1 MISINRE
8 NNRTFRNSFF
18 LFLTFIFIFLSCKK
32 KGCTDPIS
40 LAYDNEARKDD
51 GSCTYPEN
59 DKKTLIYYS
68 TGIWCQYCGDIGK
81 TFVDDI
87 SSNYNDVQIV
97 SLHKNDEL
105 TSNISSLTQSYL
117 DSVNGLLGCPHFYS
131 GLNSVINPSNNP
143 SNYSQLTS
151 AVEDDLNLFSEINMD
166 LEYSINSNTMNI
178 KVQSKLSSETPGDN
192 YYLSVYILENG
203 VVKEQN
209 IAGNYNQNFTHNNVL
224 RKEASD
230 NIDVFGSSLNF
241 DINGNNLTSF
251 YDIPLDSTGEWKY
264 SNLYVVAIAWQ
275 ENDSDFRFVNLA
287 R

>member
-1 MISINRE
+1 MRISV
-8 NNRTFRNSFF
+8 FF
-18 LFLTFIFIFLSCKK
+18 LLFFLTTISSCKK

-59 DKKTLIYYS
+59 DRKTLIYFS
-68 TGIWCQYCGDIGK
+68 TGIWCQFCGDIGK
-81 TFVDDI
+81 NFVDDI
-87 SSNYNDVQIV
+87 SSSYPDIQII

-117 DSVNGLLGCPHFYS
+117 DSINGLLGCPHFYS

-143 SNYSQLTS
+143 SNYSQLSS

-166 LEYSINSNTMNI
+166 LEYSINSNVMNI
-178 KVQSKLSSETPGDN
+178 KVQSKLSSETPSDN

-203 VVKEQN
+203 VVKDQN
-209 IAGNYNQNFTHNNVL
+209 IAGNYNQNFSHNNVL
-224 RKEASD
+224 RKEASE

-241 DINGNNLTSF
+241 DINGDNLTSF
-251 YDIPLDSTGEWKY
+251 YDISLDSTGEWNY
-264 SNLYVVAIAWQ
+264 SNLYVVAVAWQ
-275 ENDSDFRFVNLA
+275 ENGDDYRFVNLA

>member
-1 MISINRE
+1 MLINLR
-8 NNRTFRNSFF
+8 SSVFF
-18 LFLTFIFIFLSCKK
+18 VFVFLTTISSCRK

-40 LAYDNEARKDD
+40 LAYDIEARKDD

-59 DKKTLIYYS
+59 DRKTLIYYS

-81 TFVDDI
+81 NFVDDI

-117 DSVNGLLGCPHFYS
+117 DSVNGLLGCPYFYS
-131 GLNSVINPSNNP
+131 GLNSVISPSNSPN
-143 SNYSQLTS
+143 NYSQLAS
-151 AVEDDLNLFSEINMD
+151 AIEDDLNLFSEINMD
-166 LEYSINSNTMNI
+166 LEYSINGNAMNI
-178 KVQSKLSSETPGDN
+178 KVQSKLSSETSSDN
-192 YYLSVYILENG
+192 YYLSVYILEDG

-209 IAGNYNQNFTHNNVL
+209 IAGNYIQNFIHNNVL

-230 NIDVFGSSLNF
+230 NIDVFASSLNF
-241 DINGNNLTSF
+241 DLNGNNLTSF
-251 YDIPLDSTGEWKY
+251 YDVPLDSTGGWNY

-275 ENDSDFRFVNLA
+275 ENDSNYRFVNLA

>member
-1 MISINRE
+1 VIFFQKKIKDYSNLSVLLLGFFFIIS
-8 NNRTFRNSFF
+8 
-18 LFLTFIFIFLSCKK
+18 SCKK

-40 LAYDNEARKDD
+40 LAYDIEARKDD

-59 DKKTLIYYS
+59 DRKTLIYYS

-87 SSNYNDVQIV
+87 SSNYPDVQIV

-131 GLNSVINPSNNP
+131 GLNSVVNPSNNP
-143 SNYSQLTS
+143 NNYSQLTS
-151 AVEDDLNLFSEINMD
+151 AVEDNLNLFSEVNMD
-166 LEYSINSNTMNI
+166 LEYSINGNRMNI
-178 KVQSKLSSETPGDN
+178 KVQSKLSSENPNDN
-192 YYLSVYILENG
+192 YFLSVYILENG

-230 NIDVFGSSLNF
+230 NINAFGSSLNF
-241 DINGNNLTSF
+241 DVNGNDLTSF
-251 YDIPLDSTGEWKY
+251 YDIPLDSTGEWNY
-264 SNLYVVAIAWQ
+264 SNLYVVAVAWQ
-275 ENDSDFRFVNLA
+275 ENDSNYKFVNLA
-287 R
+287 K

>member
-1 MISINRE
+1 MHITLRS
-8 NNRTFRNSFF
+8 SVFF
-18 LFLTFIFIFLSCKK
+18 LFVFLTTISSCKK

-40 LAYDNEARKDD
+40 LTYDVEARKDD

-59 DKKTLIYYS
+59 DRKTLIYYS
-68 TGIWCQYCGDIGK
+68 TGTWCQYCGDVGK
-81 TFVDDI
+81 DFVDNI
-87 SSNYNDVQIV
+87 SSSYSNVQII

-117 DSVNGLLGCPHFYS
+117 DSINGLLGCPHFYS

-151 AVEDDLNLFSEINMD
+151 TVEDDLNLFSEINMD
-166 LEYSINSNTMNI
+166 LEYSISSNVMNI
-178 KVQSKLSSETPGDN
+178 KVQSKLSSETPSDN

-251 YDIPLDSTGEWKY
+251 YEIPLDSTGEWNY
-264 SNLYVVAIAWQ
+264 SNLYVVAVAWQ
-275 ENDSDFRFVNLA
+275 ENNSDYRFVNLA

>member
-1 MISINRE
+1 MRISV
-8 NNRTFRNSFF
+8 FF
-18 LFLTFIFIFLSCKK
+18 LLFFLTTISSCKK

-59 DKKTLIYYS
+59 DRKTLIYFS
-68 TGIWCQYCGDIGK
+68 TGIWCQFCGDIGK
-81 TFVDDI
+81 NFVDDI
-87 SSNYNDVQIV
+87 SSSYPDIQII

-117 DSVNGLLGCPHFYS
+117 DSINGLLGCPHFYS

-143 SNYSQLTS
+143 SNYSQLSS

-166 LEYSINSNTMNI
+166 LEYSINSNVMNI
-178 KVQSKLSSETPGDN
+178 KVQSKLSSETPSDN

-203 VVKEQN
+203 VVKDQN
-209 IAGNYNQNFTHNNVL
+209 IAGNYNQNFSHNNVL
-224 RKEASD
+224 RKEASE

-241 DINGNNLTSF
+241 DINGDNLTSF
-251 YDIPLDSTGEWKY
+251 YDISLDSTGEWNY
-264 SNLYVVAIAWQ
+264 SNLYVVAVAWQ
-275 ENDSDFRFVNLA
+275 ENGDGYRFVNLA

>member
-1 MISINRE
+1 MLINLR
-8 NNRTFRNSFF
+8 SSVFF
-18 LFLTFIFIFLSCKK
+18 VFVFLTTISSCRK

-40 LAYDNEARKDD
+40 LAYDIEARKDD

-59 DKKTLIYYS
+59 DRKTLIYYS

-81 TFVDDI
+81 NFVDDI

-117 DSVNGLLGCPHFYS
+117 DSVNGLLGCPYFYS
-131 GLNSVINPSNNP
+131 GLNSVISPSNSPN
-143 SNYSQLTS
+143 NYSQLAS
-151 AVEDDLNLFSEINMD
+151 AIEDDLNLFSEINMD
-166 LEYSINSNTMNI
+166 LEYSINGNAMNI
-178 KVQSKLSSETPGDN
+178 KVQSKLSSETSSDN
-192 YYLSVYILENG
+192 YYLSVYILEDG

-209 IAGNYNQNFTHNNVL
+209 IAGNYIQNFIHNNVL

-230 NIDVFGSSLNF
+230 NIDVFASSLNF
-241 DINGNNLTSF
+241 DLNGNNLTSF
-251 YDIPLDSTGEWKY
+251 YDVLLDSTGAWNY
-264 SNLYVVAIAWQ
+264 SNLYVVAVAWQ
-275 ENDSDFRFVNLA
+275 ENDSDYRFVNLA

>member
-1 MISINRE
+1 MRS
-8 NNRTFRNSFF
+8 SVFF
-18 LFLTFIFIFLSCKK
+18 VFVFLTTISSCRK

-40 LAYDNEARKDD
+40 LAYDIEARKDD

-59 DKKTLIYYS
+59 DRKTLIYYS

-81 TFVDDI
+81 SFIDDI
-87 SSNYNDVQIV
+87 SSNYPDVQII

-105 TSNISSLTQSYL
+105 TSNVSSLTQSYL
-117 DSVNGLLGCPHFYS
+117 DSVNGLLGCPYFYS
-131 GLNSVINPSNNP
+131 GLNSVISPSNSPN
-143 SNYSQLTS
+143 NYSQLAS
-151 AVEDDLNLFSEINMD
+151 AIEDDLNLFSEINMD
-166 LEYSINSNTMNI
+166 LEYSINGNAMNI
-178 KVQSKLSSETPGDN
+178 KVQSKLSSESSSDN

-230 NIDVFGSSLNF
+230 NINVFGSSLNF
-241 DINGNNLTSF
+241 DVNGNDLTSF
-251 YDIPLDSTGEWKY
+251 YDIPLDSTGEWNY

-275 ENDSDFRFVNLA
+275 ENDSNHKFVNLA
-287 R
+287 IK

>member
-1 MISINRE
+1 MHITLRS
-8 NNRTFRNSFF
+8 SVFF
-18 LFLTFIFIFLSCKK
+18 LFVFLTTISSCKK

-40 LAYDNEARKDD
+40 LTYDVEARKDD

-59 DKKTLIYYS
+59 DRKTLIYYS
-68 TGIWCQYCGDIGK
+68 TGTWCQYCGDVGK
-81 TFVDDI
+81 DFVDNI
-87 SSNYNDVQIV
+87 SSSYSNVQII

-117 DSVNGLLGCPHFYS
+117 DSINGLLGCPHFYS

-151 AVEDDLNLFSEINMD
+151 TVEDDLNLFSEINMD
-166 LEYSINSNTMNI
+166 LEYSISSNAMNI
-178 KVQSKLSSETPGDN
+178 KVQSKLSSETPSDN

-251 YDIPLDSTGEWKY
+251 YEIPLDSTGEWNY
-264 SNLYVVAIAWQ
+264 SNLYVVAVAWQ
-275 ENDSDFRFVNLA
+275 ENNSDYRFVNLA